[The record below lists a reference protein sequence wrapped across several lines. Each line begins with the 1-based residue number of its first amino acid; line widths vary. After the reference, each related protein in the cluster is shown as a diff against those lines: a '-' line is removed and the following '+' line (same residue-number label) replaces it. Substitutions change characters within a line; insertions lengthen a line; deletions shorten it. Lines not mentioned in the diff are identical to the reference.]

1 MNDYELGAARLM
13 GEIGEGEI
21 RRMDGDTFLQ
31 IKDLVI
37 TNEGASFTTMGGHR
51 IPITFGPAT
60 GALSHFLA
68 GGGMLVIPL
77 PGTFSK
83 VTLSSP

>member
-1 MNDYELGAARLM
+1 MNIDELGAARLL

-21 RRMDGDTFLQ
+21 CRIGGDIFVQ

-37 TNEGASFTTMGGHR
+37 TDEGASFTTMGGHR
-51 IPITFGPAT
+51 IPVTFGPT
-60 GALSHFLA
+60 GVLSHLLA

-77 PGTFSK
+77 PGTLSK
-83 VTLSSP
+83 VTLSSS

>member
-1 MNDYELGAARLM
+1 MNDYELSAARLM

-37 TNEGASFTTMGGHR
+37 TDEGASFTTMGGHR
-51 IPITFGPAT
+51 IPVAVGPT
-60 GALSHFLA
+60 GALSHLLA

-83 VTLSSP
+83 VTLSTL

>member
-1 MNDYELGAARLM
+1 MNIDELGAARLM

-37 TNEGASFTTMGGHR
+37 TDEGVSLTTMGGHR
-51 IPITFGPAT
+51 IPVTFGPAT
-60 GALSHFLA
+60 GALSHFLV

-83 VTLSSP
+83 VTLSLP

>member
-21 RRMDGDTFLQ
+21 RRMDGDIFVQ

-37 TNEGASFTTMGGHR
+37 TDEGASFTTMGGHR
-51 IPITFGPAT
+51 VPVAFGPAR
-60 GALSHFLA
+60 GMSQLLA
-68 GGGMLVIPL
+68 GGGMLIIPL
-77 PGTFSK
+77 PGTLSK
-83 VTLSSP
+83 VTLPSS

>member
-21 RRMDGDTFLQ
+21 RRMGGDTFLQ

-37 TNEGASFTTMGGHR
+37 TDEGVSFTTMGGHR
-51 IPITFGPAT
+51 IPVAVGPT
-60 GALSHFLA
+60 GAISQLLV

-83 VTLSSP
+83 VTLSSL

>member
-21 RRMDGDTFLQ
+21 HRMDGDTFLR

-37 TNEGASFTTMGGHR
+37 TDEGASLTTMGGHR
-51 IPITFGPAT
+51 IPVSVGPP
-60 GALSHFLA
+60 GALSHLLA

-83 VTLSSP
+83 VTLSSS